1 MTTMRRRLIA
11 ALAAL
16 VLAVLGAVVLVDY
29 VRSADARAQAGEE
42 LVTVLVVDSPVPAG
56 TDATALAGAVSEAQV
71 PTRLAAPG
79 SMADLGA
86 VSGKVTTAPLLQGEQ
101 VLAERFVDPASL
113 TEPGTVPP
121 GMVEVS
127 VALDAQRAAGG
138 VLQVGD
144 KVGVQLT
151 SQIPDVQGLTAYEV
165 FRVFHGVLVTR
176 IASADESAANAGF
189 LVTLAVTPADAEA
202 VVIGSTAQALYLS
215 LEDAAPSGDTTLT
228 TTSGGDK

>member
-1 MTTMRRRLIA
+1 MRRRLIA

-42 LVTVLVVDSPVPAG
+42 LVTVLVVDAQVPAG
-56 TDATALAGAVSEAQV
+56 TDAAAVAGVVSEVQV
-71 PTRLAAPG
+71 PSRLAAPG
-79 SMADLGA
+79 SMADLGV
-86 VSGKVTTAPLLQGEQ
+86 VSGKVTTAPLLPGEQ
-101 VLAERFVDPASL
+101 VRAERFVDPASL

-121 GMVEVS
+121 GMVEVT

-138 VLQVGD
+138 VLAAGD

-151 SQIPDVQGLTAYEV
+151 SQLPEVDGLAAYTV
-165 FRVFHGVLVTR
+165 FRVLHDVLVTR
-176 IASADESAANAGF
+176 ITSVDETAANGGH
-189 LVTLAVTPADAEA
+189 LVTLAVSRADAEA

-215 LEDAAPSGDTTLT
+215 LEDAASSGDTTLT
-228 TTSGGDK
+228 TTGDDK